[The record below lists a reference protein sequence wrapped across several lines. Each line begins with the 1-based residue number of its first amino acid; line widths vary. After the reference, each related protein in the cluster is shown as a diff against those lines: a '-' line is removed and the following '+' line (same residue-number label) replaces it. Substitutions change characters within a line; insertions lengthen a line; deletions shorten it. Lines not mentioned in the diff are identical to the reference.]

1 MLRNHLKITLRNL
14 LRDKVSAFIHV
25 FGFSIGLAS
34 VFFILQ
40 FVLKEWSAD
49 RFHDQAD
56 RIFRLTYDER
66 AKLPAGRYLATTSPP
81 MGPALAAEFAEVET
95 AVRLRYTDQVVLEQG
110 DKLFY
115 EDRLVYADRDFFQ
128 LFTFPLQSGD
138 PETAL
143 SAPNSVVLTP
153 ETAQK
158 YFGTTRDIIGRSLL
172 LDGETN
178 LTVTGVLAEKPR
190 NTHLVFDFLVSFS
203 TFKVPAGYPV
213 TLDSWGWISFHNY
226 ILLRDGVQPESVAA
240 KLPAFFKA
248 HVTPDRA
255 ARAELKLQSLEDIYF
270 GSGQMMNTEYQEQGS
285 RVYTNGLL
293 AIAFLILSIA
303 ALNFMN
309 ISTGRAVRRAKEVGL
324 RKVLGARK
332 GVLIGQFL
340 GEGALIALVSMV
352 LGFGLYT
359 GFQPAIARYLGWELH
374 PGAGDFAVLLPAL
387 VVISLLAGLGASLYP
402 ALVLARFRAV
412 LALKGVLKTGSQ
424 GLNVRRLLVVFQF
437 LVTIGLITASLVVL
451 RQMDYMG
458 SKQLGYDREQVVSLQ
473 MRTDDFHQRYR
484 LAQKILT
491 QNPAVTGI
499 SAGDILDGDY
509 GSVPMF
515 PEGVDEHQATAMHI
529 MGGYF
534 DYFKTLGVQVLEGR
548 DFSAGHPADTAT
560 AIILN
565 ESAVR
570 SFGWKDNPI
579 GKKIRVDQ
587 IKEGE
592 VIGVVKDFHYKSL
605 HDPIQPLVA
614 FVPLTN
620 MEHILLR
627 VRPGDIRKTILSL
640 EKDWQEIAPDLPFRF
655 SFLDETV
662 RLRYQADERFSKL
675 IFGFSMLAMLIAAM
689 GLYGLLAITLQYR
702 VREIGVRKVL
712 GATVPGLVSLLSA
725 DFIKLVVAASGLAA
739 PSAWYFMQNWLEN
752 FEYRIELTGW
762 MYAAIVFIAGGA
774 VLLVAGL
781 TVGMQ
786 SLKAAMVN
794 PVKHLRDE

>member
-1 MLRNHLKITLRNL
+1 MFRNHLKITLRNL
-14 LRDKVSAFIHV
+14 FRDKVSAFINI

-40 FVLKEWSAD
+40 FVLQEWGAD

-56 RIFRLTYDER
+56 RIYRLTYDER
-66 AKLPAGRYLATTSPP
+66 SKLPDGRYLATTSPP
-81 MGPALAAEFAEVET
+81 MGPALAAEFPEVET

-110 DKLFY
+110 DKRFY
-115 EDRLVYADRDFFQ
+115 ENRLVYADRDFFR
-128 LFTFPLQSGD
+128 LFTFPLKNGD
-138 PETAL
+138 PATAL
-143 SAPNSVVLTP
+143 AAPNTVVLTP

-158 YFGTTRDIIGRSLL
+158 YFGNEPDILGRSLL
-172 LDGETN
+172 LDGETS
-178 LTVTGVLAEKPR
+178 LTVTGVLAEQPR
-190 NTHLVFDFLVSFS
+190 NSHLGFDFLVSFS

-226 ILLRDGVQPESVAA
+226 LLLREGVQPDDLVA

-248 HVTPDRA
+248 HVSPDRA
-255 ARAELKLQSLEDIYF
+255 ARAELKLQSLRDIYF
-270 GSGQMMNTEYQEQGS
+270 ESGQMMNTDHQKHGN

-293 AIAFLILSIA
+293 AIAFLILAIA
-303 ALNFMN
+303 VLNFMN

-332 GVLIGQFL
+332 GALISQFL
-340 GEGALIALVSMV
+340 GEGMVLALVSMGI
-352 LGFGLYT
+352 GFGLYLV
-359 GFQPAIARYLGWELH
+359 FQPAIARYLGWEM
-374 PGAGDFAVLLPAL
+374 PGGGGNMVFLPAL
-387 VVISLLAGLGASLYP
+387 VVISLLAGLAASSYP
-402 ALVLARFRAV
+402 ALVLARFKPI

-424 GLNVRRLLVVFQF
+424 GLNIRRVLVVFQF
-437 LVTIGLITASLVVL
+437 VVTIGLITAGQVVL
-451 RQMDYMG
+451 RQMDYIG

-473 MRTDDFHQRYR
+473 MRTDDFPQRYLR
-484 LAQKILT
+484 AQKILA

-529 MGGYF
+529 LGGHF
-534 DYFKTLGVQVLEGR
+534 NYFKTLGVRILEGR
-548 DFSAGHPADTAT
+548 DFSAEHPLDTAT
-560 AIILN
+560 AILLN

-570 SFGWKDNPI
+570 SFGWKDSPI
-579 GKKIRVDQ
+579 GKKIRIDE

-592 VIGVVKDFHYKSL
+592 VIGVVEDFHYKSL

-627 VRPGDIRKTILSL
+627 LRPGDLRETILSL
-640 EKDWQEIAPDLPFRF
+640 EKDWQQIAPDLPFRF

-662 RLRYQADERFSKL
+662 RQQYQADERFSKL
-675 IFGFSMLAMLIAAM
+675 ISGFGALAMIIAAL
-689 GLYGLLAITLQYR
+689 GLYGLLAIILQYR

-712 GATVPGLVSLLSA
+712 GATVPGLVGLLSK
-725 DFIKLVVAASGLAA
+725 DFMRLVITALVFSTPLT
-739 PSAWYFMQNWLEN
+739 WYLMQNWLKN
-752 FEYRIELTGW
+752 FEYRIDLTWWGYG
-762 MYAAIVFIAGGA
+762 MIALAAGA
-774 VLLVAGL
+774 LVVLIAGL
-781 TVGMQ
+781 TVAVQ
-786 SLKAAMVN
+786 SAKAARVN
-794 PVKHLRDE
+794 PVRSLRME